1 MMLLAHV
8 VRRKIFLIAIFKPN
22 LNKPSIF
29 FNFMLYLIGLGLNVD
44 GISKYGLAVAKRCK
58 KVYLENYTTD
68 FPYTEG
74 ELRGVIGKKIY
85 PADREFVESMKIIDE
100 ASHLDVALLV
110 YGSPLT
116 ATTHISLLQEA
127 KKSGVRYKIIY
138 NASIFDAVAETGLQL
153 YKFGKIASMPK
164 WKENY
169 EPDSFMEIILQ
180 NQSMRAHSLVLID
193 IGLEFQ
199 DALKQLEISAEKY
212 DIKLKKILVCQ
223 VLGTKN
229 RKISYKTIEKFKEF
243 ESVRKPYCIIIP
255 SKLHFVEKEFLEGF

>member
-1 MMLLAHV
+1 
-8 VRRKIFLIAIFKPN
+8 
-22 LNKPSIF
+22 
-29 FNFMLYLIGLGLNVD
+29 MLYLIGLGLNVD
-44 GISKYGLAVAKRCK
+44 GISEYGLAVAKRCK
-58 KVYLENYTTD
+58 KVYLENYTVD

-100 ASHLDVALLV
+100 AQKMDIALLV

-116 ATTHISLLQEA
+116 ATTHISLIQEA

-153 YKFGKIASMPK
+153 YKFGKIASMPA
-164 WKENY
+164 WKKDY
-169 EPDSFMEIILQ
+169 EPDSFMETVNQ
-180 NQSMRAHSLVLID
+180 NMSIQAHSLILID

-199 DALKQLEISAEKY
+199 DALNQLEIAAKNHK
-212 DIKLKKILVCQ
+212 IPLKKLIVCQ
-223 VLGTKN
+223 KLGTKG
-229 RKISYKTIEKFKEF
+229 RKISYKTLEELKEF

-255 SKLHFVEKEFLEGF
+255 SKLHFIEKEFLEEF